1 MSFNF
6 EFSLFSSQFQTDP
19 QACVDHH
26 ISHSLDLATTLKTEL
41 AASNYKRDRLLNEL
55 TELKS
60 TLCARDTECET
71 LRVQMARQS
80 ALISSLQSRLTAAEQ
95 RDRTNQA
102 KAENTT
108 QTLQREK
115 KILDDRIKDLVAR
128 ARRLEAD
135 VATEESQREQI
146 RYLLKHFLRE
156 NAPSFLAFP
165 MLPYQKSIA
174 RCHSSFVPVLGH
186 RCVRLE
192 KSDTRTGDCQ
202 GGRNRCRAS
211 ACSHQIDDDMR
222 HTAQLR
228 IGTNGNANNSL
239 RREATFAAANRIV
252 AGARPRHGSQV
263 PSSRT

>member
-1 MSFNF
+1 MDFNF
-6 EFSLFSSQFQTDP
+6 EFSLFPFQFQTDP

-41 AASNYKRDRLLNEL
+41 AASNYKRDRVLNEL

-146 RYLLKHFLRE
+146 RYLLRHCLGE
-156 NAPSFLAFP
+156 NAPSCLAFP
-165 MLPYQKSIA
+165 MHP
-174 RCHSSFVPVLGH
+174 
-186 RCVRLE
+186 
-192 KSDTRTGDCQ
+192 
-202 GGRNRCRAS
+202 
-211 ACSHQIDDDMR
+211 
-222 HTAQLR
+222 
-228 IGTNGNANNSL
+228 
-239 RREATFAAANRIV
+239 
-252 AGARPRHGSQV
+252 
-263 PSSRT
+263 